1 MFFRK
6 KTNEVNP
13 HQSSKLEAK
22 ADRLAEKNK
31 PDQALNLYREASLA
45 NPENAALYDKMI
57 EIKATLQGEWTE
69 EDFAESLDWTL
80 KQQEIE
86 NPELKKIYESLSPE
100 YLEIRQL
107 ITQLLITE
115 PELREPLVSRIK
127 KFEAKAVQP
136 LIDTLLSIDEL
147 ARQEKS

>member
-1 MFFRK
+1 
-6 KTNEVNP
+6 
-13 HQSSKLEAK
+13 
-22 ADRLAEKNK
+22 
-31 PDQALNLYREASLA
+31 
-45 NPENAALYDKMI
+45 
-57 EIKATLQGEWTE
+57 
-69 EDFAESLDWTL
+69 
-80 KQQEIE
+80 
-86 NPELKKIYESLSPE
+86 
-100 YLEIRQL
+100 